1 MTQRKA
7 ARDGCKI
14 AVDARGTS
22 GCDPAGRRSP
32 PPGRWA
38 VSGVLSDLAASPVL
52 TAATVLLLLFAGLS
66 LVDGVYI
73 HLWRLRLHA
82 RPESYREHLWHT
94 ARAILFAPTVILLF
108 AVPTAGVVLWIGVA
122 LVALDEIVELL
133 DVVEERPSRAS
144 IGGLSSMEYAVHVML
159 VTLRVAAV
167 ALVLASRPADAWRLD
182 APVVLGA
189 HPETI
194 AVLVKQLVP
203 GAVLAAGLHVWLAWR
218 HRTAGRWGAAPV
230 ST

>member
-1 MTQRKA
+1 M
-7 ARDGCKI
+7 
-14 AVDARGTS
+14 
-22 GCDPAGRRSP
+22 
-32 PPGRWA
+32 
-38 VSGVLSDLAASPVL
+38 SGVLSDLAASPVL
-52 TAATVLLLLFAGLS
+52 TAATILLLLFAGLS
-66 LVDGVYI
+66 LVDGIYI

-94 ARAILFAPTVILLF
+94 ARAILFAPTVLLLF
-108 AVPTAGVVLWIGVA
+108 AAPTAGVALWIGIA
-122 LVALDEIVELL
+122 LFVVDEVVEIL

-167 ALVLASRPADAWRLD
+167 TLVLASRPADAWSLD
-182 APVVLGA
+182 APTAVGA

-203 GAVLAAGLHVWLAWR
+203 GAVLVACVHVWLAWR
-218 HRTAGRWGAAPV
+218 HRPMRRWTEAAA
-230 ST
+230 SS